1 MKTIITD
8 SAKNL
13 IKTFDKQL
21 ATILKEDINKFRKEN
36 QSNLI
41 DFSTRR
47 YDLEL
52 QLLLQEE
59 LEAFRNNNKKGL
71 AHVG

>member
-8 SAKNL
+8 SAKDL

-21 ATILKEDINKFRKEN
+21 AAILKEDILKYREEN

-41 DFSTRR
+41 DFNTRK

-52 QLLLQEE
+52 QLILQSE
-59 LEAFRNNNKKGL
+59 LETFRINNQKGL
-71 AHVG
+71 KHVG

>member
-8 SAKNL
+8 SAKDL
-13 IKTFDKQL
+13 IRIFDKQL
-21 ATILKEDINKFRKEN
+21 EAILKEDIYQFRKEN
-36 QSNLI
+36 QTNLI

-52 QLLLQEE
+52 QIILQSE
-59 LEAFRNNNKKGL
+59 LNNFRSNNQKHL

>member
-8 SAKNL
+8 SAKDI

-21 ATILKEDINKFRKEN
+21 AAILKEDIYKFRQEN
-36 QSNLI
+36 QTNLI
-41 DFSTRR
+41 DFNTRR

-52 QLLLQEE
+52 QLILQAE
-59 LEAFRNNNKKGL
+59 LEAFRNNNRKDL

>member
-8 SAKNL
+8 SAKDI
-13 IKTFDKQL
+13 IKMFDKQL
-21 ATILKEDINKFRKEN
+21 AVILKEDIYKFRQEN

-41 DFSTRR
+41 DFNTRR

-52 QLLLQEE
+52 QLILQSE
-59 LEAFRNNNKKGL
+59 LEAFRNNNQKEL

>member
-8 SAKNL
+8 SAKDL

-21 ATILKEDINKFRKEN
+21 AAILKEDILKYREEN

-41 DFSTRR
+41 DFNTRK

-52 QLLLQEE
+52 QLILQSE
-59 LEAFRNNNKKGL
+59 LETFRTNNQKSLK
-71 AHVG
+71 HVG

>member
-8 SAKNL
+8 SAKDL

-21 ATILKEDINKFRKEN
+21 AAILKEDIYNFRQENK
-36 QSNLI
+36 SNLI

-52 QLLLQEE
+52 QLILQAE
-59 LEAFRNNNKKGL
+59 LEAFRNNNQKDL